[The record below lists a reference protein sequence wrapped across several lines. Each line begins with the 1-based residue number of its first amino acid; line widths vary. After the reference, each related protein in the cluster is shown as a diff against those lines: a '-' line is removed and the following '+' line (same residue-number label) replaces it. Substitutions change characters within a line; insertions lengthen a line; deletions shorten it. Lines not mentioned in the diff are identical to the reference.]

1 MKYGSD
7 EINCIGFVKD
17 VDGQITIFMASKRK
31 DDEENIVMYYI
42 PTRCYEKKKYLDE
55 ICEEAIGWKYD
66 HIIEAIKEYE
76 GDANVIRKSKA
87 FQHFKNV
94 SFKC

>member
-31 DDEENIVMYYI
+31 YDEENIVMYYI
-42 PTRCYEKKKYLDE
+42 PTRCL
-55 ICEEAIGWKYD
+55 
-66 HIIEAIKEYE
+66 
-76 GDANVIRKSKA
+76 
-87 FQHFKNV
+87 
-94 SFKC
+94 